1 MGEPTLFGITFDS
14 WHEVCRMY
22 FKLGTGTHK
31 SYLQWFPFSKLS
43 NEEKTEIEGET
54 FFNRYIKDGSF
65 VLFPE
70 VMRHSENYIQKG
82 DGSFRHS
89 ALISPIMF
97 LVIQAIGMEISKR
110 YYTRRTPDIA
120 VFYAGNYNLSRP
132 KYKQDYDDFYKAI
145 NAGKEQYQYF
155 IKTDVTSFFDNINVN
170 ELTAQINSVCNTDY
184 QSISQTQL
192 LLIKELLLY
201 IGNGQY
207 PLIENSIASS
217 YLATIVYLDEVDC
230 ELHDLIRTKVNAITD
245 FQMIRYVDDLYILF
259 SSDSSYEELTHTYN
273 TVKNEASGM
282 IVGTH
287 VG

>member
-1 MGEPTLFGITFDS
+1 MFGITFDS

-43 NEEKTEIEGET
+43 NDEKTEIEGET

-110 YYTRRTPDIA
+110 YHTRRTPDIA

-155 IKTDVTSFFDNINVN
+155 IKTDVTSFFDWGGGGRGGGPSAGVGATL
-170 ELTAQINSVCNTDY
+170 E
-184 QSISQTQL
+184 SQRARRAL
-192 LLIKELLLY
+192 
-201 IGNGQY
+201 
-207 PLIENSIASS
+207 
-217 YLATIVYLDEVDC
+217 VV
-230 ELHDLIRTKVNAITD
+230 V
-245 FQMIRYVDDLYILF
+245 
-259 SSDSSYEELTHTYN
+259 
-273 TVKNEASGM
+273 
-282 IVGTH
+282 
-287 VG
+287 

>member
-1 MGEPTLFGITFDS
+1 MFGITFDS

-43 NEEKTEIEGET
+43 NDEKTEIEGET

-120 VFYAGNYNLSRP
+120 VFHQNGCNKLFRQ
-132 KYKQDYDDFYKAI
+132 YKRQ
-145 NAGKEQYQYF
+145 
-155 IKTDVTSFFDNINVN
+155 
-170 ELTAQINSVCNTDY
+170 
-184 QSISQTQL
+184 
-192 LLIKELLLY
+192 
-201 IGNGQY
+201 
-207 PLIENSIASS
+207 
-217 YLATIVYLDEVDC
+217 
-230 ELHDLIRTKVNAITD
+230 
-245 FQMIRYVDDLYILF
+245 
-259 SSDSSYEELTHTYN
+259 
-273 TVKNEASGM
+273 
-282 IVGTH
+282 
-287 VG
+287 